1 MGLIAAHH
9 GMVSRVSESLV
20 KFQLK
25 SHTYPNYNDE
35 LVWKETTLK
44 RFVQNATNLREMF
57 LDNTNIY
64 VFNKTKL
71 FNQSSSLVTLNLA
84 ETGLSGKLKRS
95 LLCLPSM
102 EELDMSFNEFEGQH
116 PELSCSNTTSLRIL
130 DLSGCQFQ
138 GKIPISFT
146 NFTYLTSLSLSLS
159 NNNLNGSI
167 PSSLSNLQQLIHLD
181 LSSNSFSGQ
190 MPSLLSKHVHVNR
203 SNLNFNLVVGDL
215 SESICNL
222 SSLKL
227 LNLAHNQ
234 LTDIIPQCLANSSIL
249 QVLDLQMNRFYGTL
263 PSNFSEDCVLQ
274 TLNLHGNQL
283 EERFPVWLQTL
294 QYLQVLVL
302 QDNKLHGIIPN
313 PKIKHPFPSLIIFY
327 ISGNN
332 FSCPLPK
339 AFLKK
344 FEAMKKV
351 TELEYMTNRI
361 RVPYPSVSYTS
372 FLLPHIGK
380 ITWYYDSVIVSTK
393 GSKMTLVKIPNIF
406 VIIDLSKNKFEGE
419 IPNAIGDLH
428 ALKGLNL
435 SHNRLTGHIPKSM
448 GNLSNLESLDLSSN
462 MLTGMIPAE
471 LTNLDFLQVLNLSNN
486 HLVGKIP
493 QEPHFDTF
501 PNDSYKG
508 NLGLCGFPL
517 SKICGPEHHSPIS
530 ANNSFCSEEK
540 FGFGWKAV
548 AIGYGCGFVIGIGIG
563 YFMFLIGKPR
573 WIVMIFGGQPKRRVK
588 RRTRM
593 RRNHGTTMNQNQNQN
608 QMVQMS

>member
-1 MGLIAAHH
+1 
-9 GMVSRVSESLV
+9 
-20 KFQLK
+20 
-25 SHTYPNYNDE
+25 
-35 LVWKETTLK
+35 
-44 RFVQNATNLREMF
+44 MF

-203 SNLNFNLVVGDL
+203 SNLNNK
-215 SESICNL
+215 I
-222 SSLKL
+222 K
-227 LNLAHNQ
+227 
-234 LTDIIPQCLANSSIL
+234 
-249 QVLDLQMNRFYGTL
+249 
-263 PSNFSEDCVLQ
+263 
-274 TLNLHGNQL
+274 
-283 EERFPVWLQTL
+283 ERFPVWLQTL

>member
-1 MGLIAAHH
+1 
-9 GMVSRVSESLV
+9 
-20 KFQLK
+20 
-25 SHTYPNYNDE
+25 
-35 LVWKETTLK
+35 
-44 RFVQNATNLREMF
+44 MF

-181 LSSNSFSGQ
+181 LSSNSFS
-190 MPSLLSKHVHVNR
+190 
-203 SNLNFNLVVGDL
+203 VVGDL

-283 EERFPVWLQTL
+283 E
-294 QYLQVLVL
+294 
-302 QDNKLHGIIPN
+302 
-313 PKIKHPFPSLIIFY
+313 
-327 ISGNN
+327 GNN